1 MQAIDIKFWLVKD
14 ILQKAD
20 KMTMANSIEGR
31 VPFTDIEVFKLARTI
46 SYDHK
51 ITKENTKVALREAA
65 KKVIPTDAYK
75 KEKLGF
81 PVPLREWVR
90 EDAVYDMIKDKFNSP
105 ISLELFNNKKIMKL
119 LDDHRDRKRDNYKKV
134 WAIYCFLVWYDEFF
148 IKN

>member
-1 MQAIDIKFWLVKD
+1 
-14 ILQKAD
+14 
-20 KMTMANSIEGR
+20 MTMANSIEGR

-65 KKVIPTDAYK
+65 KRDIPTDAYK

-90 EDAVYDMIKDKFNSP
+90 EDAVYNMIKDPVHPAGWYYRSCHTHFGSP
-105 ISLELFNNKKIMKL
+105 DILQG
-119 LDDHRDRKRDNYKKV
+119 
-134 WAIYCFLVWYDEFF
+134 AA
-148 IKN
+148 